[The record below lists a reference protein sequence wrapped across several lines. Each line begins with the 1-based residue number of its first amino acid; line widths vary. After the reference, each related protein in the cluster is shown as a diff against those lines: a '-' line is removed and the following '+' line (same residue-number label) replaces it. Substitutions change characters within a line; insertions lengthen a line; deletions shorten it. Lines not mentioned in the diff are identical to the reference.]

1 MLSVLTFAWIV
12 ISSICLWVLIEQR
25 KKPIFLFF
33 FIPAFL
39 IMTTSTYFTVRSL
52 FGYPTNDQ
60 LPSEFVYISHMV
72 HEPYDIYFWLL
83 EMGNKE
89 PRAYRV
95 PYDRRFHE
103 QANKAQ
109 QMTAEGGYVMGSFEY
124 LPPTF
129 GEDGEFEEGGE
140 SEGGRTVGGDLIFY
154 QFEHQD
160 MLPKNTTDTPIPAP
174 APADLGGPP
183 DSSSTST
190 TQPWLNFAGDR

>member
-52 FGYPTNDQ
+52 FGYPTTDP
-60 LPSEFVYISHMV
+60 LPAKFVYVSHMV

-83 EMGNKE
+83 EMGSKE
-89 PRAYRV
+89 PRAYRI
-95 PYDRRFHE
+95 PYEKRFHE
-103 QANKAQ
+103 EANKAQ

-124 LPPTF
+124 LSPDM
-129 GEDGEFEEGGE
+129 GEELGNEGVKT
-140 SEGGRTVGGDLIFY
+140 EGGRTVGGDLVFY
-154 QFEHQD
+154 QFEYQK
-160 MLPKNTTDTPIPAP
+160 MMPKDATDTPIPAP

-190 TQPWLNFAGDR
+190 TQPRQNFAEDR